1 MVSKF
6 FFQIQQLAPLYAQD
20 RAVSYLMN
28 NLEQVANWGD
38 ILQTVVLDLIRKV
51 CRTDP
56 TQKGKYIKIIL
67 MLLST
72 NNTSVIYEVGLY
84 KLKSVNTSGSGS

>member
-1 MVSKF
+1 M
-6 FFQIQQLAPLYAQD
+6 A
-20 RAVSYLMN
+20 

-56 TQKGKYIKIIL
+56 TQKGKYIKAGGCSL
-67 MLLST
+67 YLS
-72 NNTSVIYEVGLY
+72 N
-84 KLKSVNTSGSGS
+84 

>member
-1 MVSKF
+1 
-6 FFQIQQLAPLYAQD
+6 LD
-20 RAVSYLMN
+20 RAVSYLMA

-56 TQKGKYIKIIL
+56 TQKGKYIKAGGCSL
-67 MLLST
+67 YLS
-72 NNTSVIYEVGLY
+72 N
-84 KLKSVNTSGSGS
+84 